1 MKVDG
6 VKITPTL
13 ARALLAL
20 PRFEKYVNTVQCK
33 GCKMVQRSKAT
44 RDRHKD
50 DCPVALVEGLLLL
63 QEKAG

>member
-6 VKITPTL
+6 IQITPKL
-13 ARALLAL
+13 ARALLSL

-50 DCPVALVEGLLLL
+50 NCPVARVEGLLSL
-63 QEKAG
+63 QDEVE